1 MNCPYCGKEMTGGYL
16 ATGPGRIAWLMEEP
30 GAHAYPQREDEFF
43 LTKLG
48 FLNCGS
54 VKAAYCKA
62 CKIILVR
69 V

>member
-1 MNCPYCGKEMTGGYL
+1 MNCPYCQNEMSDGFL
-16 ATGPGRIAWLMEEP
+16 ATGPGRIAWLTEEP
-30 GAHAYPQREDEFF
+30 GAHAYPQGEDDFF

-48 FLNCGS
+48 FLKCGS

-62 CKIILVR
+62 CKIVLVK

>member
-1 MNCPYCGKEMTGGYL
+1 MNCPYCGNEMAQGYL
-16 ATGPGRIAWLMEEP
+16 ATGPGRIAWLMEES

-43 LTKLG
+43 LTKPS
-48 FLNCGS
+48 FWKYGS

>member
-1 MNCPYCGKEMTGGYL
+1 MNCPYCGNEMTQGYL

-43 LTKLG
+43 LTKPS
-48 FLNCGS
+48 FWKCGS